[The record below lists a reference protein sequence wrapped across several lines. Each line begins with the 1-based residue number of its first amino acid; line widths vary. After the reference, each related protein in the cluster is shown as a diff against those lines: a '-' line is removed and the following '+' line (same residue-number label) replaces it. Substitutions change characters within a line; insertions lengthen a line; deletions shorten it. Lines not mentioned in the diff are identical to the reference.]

1 MLLDGGGTHVLFN
14 KIVYSRYL
22 LCSSFFFFLQTNG
35 YATVRRSPFFRFP
48 LASLAFLPHWL
59 GMAFK
64 SQPPPRRRIPFASF
78 LSFFLSLLGIC
89 STGSTGHRELPV
101 IITDKNKQTSCKTLK
116 ATPSPP
122 TRCCLFFSF
131 LRYSS
136 HNNTDTPPYSL

>member
-1 MLLDGGGTHVLFN
+1 MSCSIKSYIPVTYYTMLL
-14 KIVYSRYL
+14 
-22 LCSSFFFFLQTNG
+22 FFFTNQRLR
-35 YATVRRSPFFRFP
+35 YSTKV
-48 LASLAFLPHWL
+48 AFLPFPSRWL
-59 GMAFK
+59 GFPTTTGFAWLGLAFK

-122 TRCCLFFSF
+122 TRCCLFFFPF

>member
-1 MLLDGGGTHVLFN
+1 M
-14 KIVYSRYL
+14 S
-22 LCSSFFFFLQTNG
+22 CSIKSYIPVTYYAPLFFFFLQTNG

-122 TRCCLFFSF
+122 TRCCLFFFPSSVTA
-131 LRYSS
+131 LTTTLILLPTHYS
-136 HNNTDTPPYSL
+136 TCQA